1 MTGSRKQLMDSSNFD
16 VIVIGARCAGSPTA
30 MLLAR
35 AGIRVLLVDRDQ
47 FPSDT
52 LSTHMIHPPGIAHLA
67 RWGLLDRLAATG
79 CPSIEKYSFDFGA
92 FTLSARP
99 HPTEGI
105 DTGFGPRRTV
115 LDKLLID
122 AAADAGAEVREGFVV
137 DELLLDADVV
147 TGIRGHGKSGTT
159 VVERARI
166 VVAAD
171 GRHSVVAKTV
181 RPSQYGDQ
189 PPLQCSYYT
198 YWRNLPSD
206 GFQIYAR
213 NFRGWGVVPTHNDLT
228 LVVVGWPYSE
238 FDTNKKD
245 VERAYLESFQQA
257 PEFAERL
264 GAATREAP
272 YRGAAVPGYF
282 RKPFGPGWA
291 LVGDAGYNKDPVTA
305 WGISDA
311 FRDADLCATA
321 IISWMN
327 GSDEAVSGGADS
339 EVFESAMT
347 AYQHARDAD
356 ATAMFDLTCKF
367 ATLAPPSAQMRP
379 LLEAASASEAAQ
391 RQFVSMMAGTMPVS
405 AFFAP
410 ENVGRIMARQI

>member
-1 MTGSRKQLMDSSNFD
+1 MDSSSFD

-52 LSTHMIHPPGIAHLA
+52 LSTHMIHPPGIAQLA

-92 FTLSARP
+92 FTLSGRP
-99 HPTEGI
+99 HPTDGV
-105 DTGFGPRRTV
+105 DPAFGPRRTV

-122 AAADAGAEVREGFVV
+122 AAADAGVEVREGIVV
-137 DELLLDADVV
+137 DELLVNGGVV
-147 TGIRGHGKSGTT
+147 SGVKGHTRQGTP

-166 VVAAD
+166 VVGAD
-171 GRHSVVAKTV
+171 GRYSVVAQAV
-181 RPSQYGDQ
+181 RPPQYRDQ
-189 PPLQCSYYT
+189 APLQCSYYT
-198 YWRNLPSD
+198 YWRNLPRD

-213 NFRGWGVVPTHNDLT
+213 NFRGWGVVPTHDELT

-238 FDTNKKD
+238 FDANKKD
-245 VERAYLESFQQA
+245 VDRAYLESFQQA
-257 PEFAERL
+257 PEFAERI
-264 GAATREAP
+264 GDATREAP

-321 IISWMN
+321 IISWMKARE
-327 GSDEAVSGGADS
+327 GDASQSGDS
-339 EVFESAMT
+339 EAFDSAMT

-356 ATAMFDLTCKF
+356 ASAMFDLTCKF

-391 RQFVSMMAGTMPVS
+391 RQFVSMMAGTMPVP